1 MASPVLNSPILDECE
16 VDSFSTVMLKDVFAG
31 PMLASSS
38 SEAFA
43 RSGERDRPYDASV
56 EDGSCLKGF
65 FVAIGLETGA
75 ALGIYSIWLVW
86 HILR

>member
-1 MASPVLNSPILDECE
+1 MAAPVLNSPVLDECE
-16 VDSFSTVMLKDVFAG
+16 IELFDTVILRDAYAG
-31 PMLASSS
+31 PALAPSN

-43 RSGERDRPYDASV
+43 RSEERDGTYDSST

-65 FVAIGLETGA
+65 FVAISLQMGA
-75 ALGIYSIWLVW
+75 AIGIYCIWLLW

>member
-1 MASPVLNSPILDECE
+1 MATPVLNSPVLDECE
-16 VDSFSTVMLKDVFAG
+16 VESFSTVMLKDVFAG

-43 RSGERDRPYDASV
+43 RSGELDCVCDSSV

-65 FVAIGLETGA
+65 FMGIGLEAGA
-75 ALGIYSIWLVW
+75 AMGIYSICLLW